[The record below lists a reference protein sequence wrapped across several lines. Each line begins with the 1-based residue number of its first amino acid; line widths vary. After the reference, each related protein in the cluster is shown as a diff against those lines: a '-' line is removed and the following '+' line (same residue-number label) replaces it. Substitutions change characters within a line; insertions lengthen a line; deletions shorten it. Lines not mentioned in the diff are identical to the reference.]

1 MALPAGTT
9 QSCSIPA
16 LFDKRCERRQTAS
29 SGKRHNET
37 PTVRKTPPLP
47 LRPMLRTP
55 QPHMSDAAGMRTRR
69 ERSERSVRTATPPAL
84 QECQMRLASHARR
97 DAPKE
102 VERPAPPHR
111 RGETPHLLGS
121 STWHRTPRRR
131 TVPVRH
137 SDAARR
143 RISVGRHLLQYVTR
157 RATANSM
164 MKLRR
169 FTKRLRYRC
178 GRCFANFNHP
188 FPAQEDRACRGR
200 HEDAEGAQRAQCPN
214 SSATPPRHIRRDLS
228 TTLSRRRKTEL
239 AAAAMRT
246 RRERSE
252 RSVRTAPPPLWP
264 SRPGGISPFPG
275 L

>member
-16 LFDKRCERRQTAS
+16 LFVKRCERRQTAS

-69 ERSERSVRTATPPAL
+69 ERSERSVRTPTPPAL

-111 RGETPHLLGS
+111 RGETPHLLVS
-121 STWHRTPRRR
+121 SLIAICDWASSGKRHNETPTVRKTPPLPLRTMLRTPQ
-131 TVPVRH
+131 PH
-137 SDAARR
+137 MSDA
-143 RISVGRHLLQYVTR
+143 G
-157 RATANSM
+157 
-164 MKLRR
+164 
-169 FTKRLRYRC
+169 
-178 GRCFANFNHP
+178 G
-188 FPAQEDRACRGR
+188 
-200 HEDAEGAQRAQCPN
+200 
-214 SSATPPRHIRRDLS
+214 PR
-228 TTLSRRRKTEL
+228 LSRP
-239 AAAAMRT
+239 
-246 RRERSE
+246 
-252 RSVRTAPPPLWP
+252 V
-264 SRPGGISPFPG
+264 
-275 L
+275 